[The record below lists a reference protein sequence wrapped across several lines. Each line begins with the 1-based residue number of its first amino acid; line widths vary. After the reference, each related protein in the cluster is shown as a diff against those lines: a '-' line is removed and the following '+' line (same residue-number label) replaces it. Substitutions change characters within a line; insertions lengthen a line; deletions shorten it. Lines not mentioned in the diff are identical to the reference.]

1 MAVTGQIMAACRLA
15 VGETRD
21 LARELRRIVT
31 VPISKCRDEDSIF
44 IRKVQIDLHL
54 NTTAETVY
62 WLLNYTTD
70 ATYRNGRMTKLWT
83 ESKLKEQ
90 DRQCTHNLTF
100 RRVHETTVTV
110 EKQ

>member
-1 MAVTGQIMAACRLA
+1 MLNHVFLITDVKFQVFMAVTGQIMAACRLA

-62 WLLNYTTD
+62 
-70 ATYRNGRMTKLWT
+70 
-83 ESKLKEQ
+83 
-90 DRQCTHNLTF
+90 
-100 RRVHETTVTV
+100 
-110 EKQ
+110 